1 MLGVGIYFFN
11 KYSNS
16 NSQKYQASKTAVNA
30 NNTATT
36 NNNRNKTV
44 ENQTNTTNVENNNIE
59 ENSPQSEAKT
69 EELLTT
75 FSTQIYTKDAS
86 RQNNV
91 TITCQTLNGTIVAN
105 GTEFSFCNTVGQ
117 ASPDKG
123 YQKAEIFDKN
133 GNKIQ
138 GYGGGNCQISST
150 LYNAVLQVP
159 GLTVTERH
167 PHSNKVPYI
176 QTGKDAAVAY
186 GSYDLKFRNE
196 SGFNIKISA
205 ENTTDTI
212 TINLYKII

>member
-86 RQNNV
+86 RQNDV

-196 SGFNIKISA
+196 SGFNIKILGDELKTTY
-205 ENTTDTI
+205 ENI
-212 TINLYKII
+212 AAIK